1 MEFNAL
7 FNVKKPTIGMIHLAG
22 SNKSERVR
30 RALEELTI
38 YEREGI
44 NGAII
49 EDYHGNFEDVEETLR
64 QSHGKF
70 NIVLG
75 VNVLRNPYSGFKL
88 ASDYGAKFVQFDSVQ
103 TRDLNLEFYER
114 MRREFPDVVVL
125 GGVGFKYT
133 LSTGNPLKLDLRE
146 GMSRCE
152 AIVTTGDGTGI
163 ETPLDKLRQYKSL
176 LEDFPLIVG
185 AGVNLQNIHEQLQ
198 ICDGAIVGSYFK
210 SDGDTQLPINKSK
223 VANLM
228 NIVRDLR
235 N

>member
-1 MEFNAL
+1 M
-7 FNVKKPTIGMIHLAG
+7 
-22 SNKSERVR
+22 
-30 RALEELTI
+30 
-38 YEREGI
+38 
-44 NGAII
+44 
-49 EDYHGNFEDVEETLR
+49 
-64 QSHGKF
+64 
-70 NIVLG
+70 
-75 VNVLRNPYSGFKL
+75 
-88 ASDYGAKFVQFDSVQ
+88 
-103 TRDLNLEFYER
+103 
-114 MRREFPDVVVL
+114 
-125 GGVGFKYT
+125 
-133 LSTGNPLKLDLRE
+133 
-146 GMSRCE
+146 
-152 AIVTTGDGTGI
+152 TTGDGTGI